1 LQAAGRTLKRRTAHT
16 PCAWQVAGHGGQ
28 IMRNLPNESR
38 TYWHDGAYAPRDPG
52 GTMADRQGW
61 CMGNHDKRQSC
72 LRDLRMDGPD
82 GGRETRFSFQFL
94 TKARATAPSFLPN
107 AASPLRM
114 LARRAPHASKLQPPR
129 PLACRLLPSR
139 LPRPAPSPCTLAL
152 HPRHAPSPCTL
163 ALHPRPRS
171 PTQRGSSAYR
181 AGRWATGRL
190 TLHSCRHACTRPLPH
205 SRPPS
210 LRPAADLLPTCRR
223 ALHGL
228 WRHGLQLRRARST
241 SKVTLALSS
250 SLTLHPS
257 TRTLHPAQCPQYEY
271 FKPDAYD
278 YSLSKEERAKP
289 SNKRMGPSHLAGI
302 GRACREFIEAAVVN
316 RGRRTQVYHLGMT
329 PLPGWTRD
337 IGGERVEADIFASIH
352 AALGLRCHEAADGTY
367 THSVH
372 HSSPIVTS
380 IDRYAVVGQR
390 KRDGIHPFWNAQF
403 AIVQLMLNHM
413 CPR

>member
-1 LQAAGRTLKRRTAHT
+1 
-16 PCAWQVAGHGGQ
+16 
-28 IMRNLPNESR
+28 
-38 TYWHDGAYAPRDPG
+38 
-52 GTMADRQGW
+52 
-61 CMGNHDKRQSC
+61 
-72 LRDLRMDGPD
+72 
-82 GGRETRFSFQFL
+82 
-94 TKARATAPSFLPN
+94 
-107 AASPLRM
+107 
-114 LARRAPHASKLQPPR
+114 
-129 PLACRLLPSR
+129 
-139 LPRPAPSPCTLAL
+139 
-152 HPRHAPSPCTL
+152 
-163 ALHPRPRS
+163 
-171 PTQRGSSAYR
+171 
-181 AGRWATGRL
+181 
-190 TLHSCRHACTRPLPH
+190 LHSCRHACTRPLPH

-250 SLTLHPS
+250 SLSLHPP

>member
-1 LQAAGRTLKRRTAHT
+1 MGAMGALLGFFSTTPPLPPPPQAPLSKRRTPQGTGTAFTRWSDNLYCSGASGQSCRLANGRDVLSGMCH
-16 PCAWQVAGHGGQ
+16 WQKQHAQHRWLPVEEADMNTTKRPTFVGHRWDPLQPHGPRSGESGESDQSGFRYFGRDAASRCLQGKRVLVAGDSTTRDTFYELVTVAGHGGQ

-94 TKARATAPSFLPN
+94 TKSNSTWELGLSGRQ
-107 AASPLRM
+107 M
-114 LARRAPHASKLQPPR
+114 GDRAPDFAF
-129 PLACRLLPSR
+129 
-139 LPRPAPSPCTLAL
+139 
-152 HPRHAPSPCTL
+152 
-163 ALHPRPRS
+163 
-171 PTQRGSSAYR
+171 
-181 AGRWATGRL
+181 
-190 TLHSCRHACTRPLPH
+190 
-205 SRPPS
+205 
-210 LRPAADLLPTCRR
+210 
-223 ALHGL
+223 
-228 WRHGLQLRRARST
+228 
-241 SKVTLALSS
+241 V
-250 SLTLHPS
+250 
-257 TRTLHPAQCPQYEY
+257 QCPQYEY